1 MTDELFTLRPAREA
15 DRAYLDLYTYAEG
28 MDYLPSLEGVTVA
41 ANADDEPVGFI
52 RIAQGANGFAH
63 VNPVVVH
70 ASWRGYGVGQ
80 ALVDDAQRT
89 YGELRLIARGSSKP
103 FYDKLGFAECDWGDV
118 DTTVTEDCDGC
129 PMREECAPC
138 PMRRA

>member
-1 MTDELFTLRPAREA
+1 MTDELFTLRPACEA
-15 DRAYLDLYTYAEG
+15 DRAYLDSYTYAEG

-70 ASWRGYGVGQ
+70 KSWRGYEVGR

-103 FYDKLGFAECDWGDV
+103 FYDKLGFVECAWGDI

>member
-1 MTDELFTLRPAREA
+1 MTDELFTLRPACEA
-15 DRAYLDLYTYAEG
+15 DRAYLDSYTYAEG

-70 ASWRGYGVGQ
+70 KSWRGYEVGR
-80 ALVDDAQRT
+80 ALVDDAQRAH
-89 YGELRLIARGSSKP
+89 GELRLIARGSSKP
-103 FYDKLGFAECDWGDV
+103 FYDKLGFVECAWEDI